1 MRQSSSRPA
10 SAKRALAERISA
22 LVFLLFFFATSPP
35 FLFLFKDAGAS
46 PFRGKTLVV
55 SGASPYLPAVAREI
69 HKKGGSLADVAVAL
83 SFSLTVTHPYYISL
97 GGGGFAL
104 IKIGDQVTAFD
115 FRETAP
121 QKMSPDFYARTGLS
135 SRTGGAAAAVPGF
148 AAGMEALHKKHGR
161 LSWSKLLSPAV
172 RLAETGFPVS
182 GDFWRE
188 TSQAAESFNP
198 AGAALF
204 LPKNGKPL
212 LPGDRFRQPV
222 FAKALKLL
230 QKKGGKAFYSGAI
243 GKDVLQT
250 VQKNKGL
257 MTEADLK
264 SYQVRQLSPAV
275 SFFQSRTVYSMPLP
289 SSGGII
295 LSRALALAERMEKP
309 PLNSAEEL
317 HLLAEIIAR
326 AFRPRSLM
334 GDYPDEKRPP
344 DLSQWLDKEVL
355 DKLSAS
361 ILKRKRRPLPPLKDR
376 PLFQEESKDTTHF
389 SLMDHKGDGIAVTLT
404 LNGSYGSY
412 LVTDRFHVVLNNQMD
427 DFSAR
432 RGEANMF
439 GLTQG
444 RNNEVRGG
452 FRPLSSMTPVIVT
465 KQNPDLKISFSDKP
479 RRGGAP
485 HGKPVSVQAGLKAG
499 PAVLVAGGAGGPAII
514 TGVFQTLFRYFVNGL
529 NIQEA
534 VNFPRIHHQFLPRSL
549 FIEDK
554 RFSPE
559 IIGRLKAK
567 GHAVVFRRSIGRV
580 FAVGR
585 GRDGFLHGGHDLR
598 REGASGGY

>member
-1 MRQSSSRPA
+1 MQAKQIPLRRASLRQVFA
-10 SAKRALAERISA
+10 GRISA
-22 LVFLLFFFATSPP
+22 LIFLLFFCAPP
-35 FLFLFKDAGAS
+35 LFLLCQSAGAS

-55 SGASPYLPAVAREI
+55 SGASPYLPSIARRI
-69 HKKGGSLADVAVAL
+69 HQKGGSLADVAVAL

-104 IKIGDQVTAFD
+104 VKIGDQVTAFD

-135 SRTGGAAAAVPGF
+135 SRTGGAAAGVPGF
-148 AAGMEALHKKHGR
+148 VAGMEALHKKYGR
-161 LSWSKLLSPAV
+161 LSWGKLLSPSV
-172 RLAETGFPVS
+172 RLAEAGFPVS

-198 AGAALF
+198 AGASLF
-204 LPKNGKPL
+204 LPKNGKPP
-212 LPGDRFRQPV
+212 LPGDRFRQPA

-230 QKKGGKAFYSGAI
+230 QKKGGKAFYKGAI
-243 GKDVLQT
+243 GEDVLQT

-257 MTEADLK
+257 MTAEDLK
-264 SYQVRQLSPAV
+264 SYKARKLQPVVFP
-275 SFFQSRTVYSMPLP
+275 FQSRTVYSMPLP

-334 GDYPDEKRPP
+334 GDYSDENRPP
-344 DLSQWLDKEVL
+344 DISQWLDKKAL

-361 ILKRKRRPLPPLKDR
+361 VLKRKSRPLPPLKDR
-376 PLFQEESKDTTHF
+376 PLFPESEDTTHF

-412 LVTDRFHVVLNNQMD
+412 LVTDHFHVVLNNQMD
-427 DFSAR
+427 DFSAH

-465 KQNPDLKISFSDKP
+465 KRNPALKAPFPGGAP
-479 RRGGAP
+479 RRGAPRNGLQAKPGA
-485 HGKPVSVQAGLKAG
+485 
-499 PAVLVAGGAGGPAII
+499 AVLVAGGAGGPAII
-514 TGVFQTLFRYFVNGL
+514 TGVFQTLFRYFINGL

-549 FIEDK
+549 FMEDK

-567 GHAVVFRRSIGRV
+567 GHTIVFRRSIGRV
-580 FAVGR
+580 FAVSR